1 MLKFKKYHIILL
13 FIIILFSAKNI
24 FAQKNILQETVF
36 KDNIYTLMIHPEDA
50 PLSYPIINL
59 NGNDKIKLS
68 FDDLDS
74 HKKLKD
80 YQYTIIHCNSD
91 WTNSELFFSD
101 YIDGFEE
108 NDITEYDQS
117 FNTFC
122 DYIHYKTV
130 FPNDDLKFLLSGNYI
145 VRVYEDYNTDDVVL
159 QARFVVVEQQ
169 IAINSWVKTPTRAN
183 LKFTSQEIDFSLFTQ
198 NANISNPMRDIN
210 VTVTQNNR
218 WDNAIYNLK
227 PRFIK
232 NNELSFDY
240 DFENVF
246 LGGNEFRY
254 FDAKDVKFAAE
265 RTQNI
270 EYKAPFYHFYLI
282 LDEILNYQKYS
293 YNADLNGKRFI
304 KNDRGFND
312 ENESDYLWVHFR
324 LKSEF
329 EYPNDVYIFGGLTNW
344 NCTEKAKMTFNKDK
358 HQYECAMFLKQGYYN
373 YQFAILDKNTGKIN
387 TTDLEGSHFDTEN
400 DYIIYVYLRDQSL
413 NCDRLIGVNIN
424 KNEK

>member
-1 MLKFKKYHIILL
+1 MKKLHL
-13 FIIILFSAKNI
+13 FFIMFLINI
-24 FAQKNILQETVF
+24 QVFAQEEVLQEAVF
-36 KDNIYTLMIHPEDA
+36 KDNIYTLMLHPENA

-59 NGNDKIKLS
+59 NGNEKLKLS
-68 FDDLDS
+68 FDDLEKD
-74 HKKLKD
+74 KKIKD
-80 YQYTIIHCNSD
+80 YQYTIIHCNAD
-91 WTNSELFFSD
+91 WTMSDLFYND

-108 NDITEYDQS
+108 NDIIEYDQS

-122 DYIHYKTV
+122 DYIHYKTI
-130 FPNDDLKFLLSGNYI
+130 FPNDDLEFLVSGNYI
-145 VRVYEDYNTDDVVL
+145 VKVYEDYDIDDVVL

-169 IAINSWVKTPTRAN
+169 IAITSIMKTATRAD

-198 NANISNPMRDIN
+198 NSNISNPLRDIN
-210 VTVTQNNR
+210 VTITQNNR
-218 WDNAIYNLK
+218 WDNAIYNLR

-254 FDAKDVKFAAE
+254 FDAKDMKFAAE

-282 LDEILNYQKYS
+282 NDEILNYRKYT
-293 YNADLNGKRFI
+293 YNADLNGKIFI
-304 KNDRGFND
+304 KNDRGFNS
-312 ENESDYLWVHFR
+312 ENESDYLWVHFT

-344 NCTEKAKMTFNKDK
+344 ACTEKAKMFFNEDK
-358 HQYECAMFLKQGYYN
+358 QQYECELFVKQGYYN
-373 YQFAILDKNTGKIN
+373 YQFAILNSNSGEI
-387 TTDLEGSHFDTEN
+387 TTTELEGSHFDTEN

-413 NCDRLIGVNIN
+413 NYDKLIGVKTMNSYQ
-424 KNEK
+424 